1 MKAHT
6 NLFLI
11 PFVMI
16 ICLSVFPG
24 LANGSD
30 NIPVEKLIQE
40 RTDTLK
46 SVFFQQITSEKG
58 EQLLFEIETQPIL
71 AEDIKSLRINKATEM
86 DLVKDHEILV
96 LEQTSDLLGYKSYR
110 AEILW
115 YMKGADGDYIQSIDY
130 SIVLKR
136 SGKGY
141 KLSEF
146 TPVSP

>member
-1 MKAHT
+1 
-6 NLFLI
+6 
-11 PFVMI
+11 
-16 ICLSVFPG
+16 
-24 LANGSD
+24 
-30 NIPVEKLIQE
+30 
-40 RTDTLK
+40 
-46 SVFFQQITSEKG
+46 
-58 EQLLFEIETQPIL
+58 
-71 AEDIKSLRINKATEM
+71 M